1 MTEFALLDAAA
12 RGMANQRTLLDLAAR
27 NVAAAQASTPGHPY
41 ERLVA
46 TFAASPD
53 GADDD
58 GIGDPDPAGS
68 DDADAAGDAAPAIV
82 RRPGSGDPLT
92 ELIAVLD
99 AQRAYEANASIF
111 DIGKRLAERTL
122 DIDR

>member
-1 MTEFALLDAAA
+1 MTEFDLLDRAAL
-12 RGMANQRTLLDLAAR
+12 GMSAQRTMLDVAAR
-27 NVAAAQASTPGHPY
+27 NVAAAQAAVPGQPY

-46 TFAASPD
+46 ALLPAR
-53 GADDD
+53 DDD
-58 GIGDPDPAGS
+58 
-68 DDADAAGDAAPAIV
+68 DDEAPSDAAVAITRQPGTGDA
-82 RRPGSGDPLT
+82 LT
-92 ELIAVLD
+92 EMIAVLD